1 MINNQKFSANSR
13 VLIIGAS
20 GGIGSALAKALSST
34 YKINDIVTFSRSTDN
49 LDITNENS
57 IRSMAS
63 TLHGEFD
70 LIFIA
75 TGALEIDGVGPEKT
89 ILSMTPEA
97 LKAQFE
103 TNTLGPA
110 LLIKHLHTL
119 LPRSR
124 PSVLAVLTARVGS
137 ISDNDLGGWISYRTA
152 KAALH
157 QIIRTSALEIAN
169 KRKQSICVAL
179 HPGTVQTELTKK
191 YVGTHPSVSP
201 DEAAQNLLNVVNS
214 LSYEDNGQFFDWSGK
229 QVKW

>member
-57 IRSMAS
+57 IRSMTS

-110 LLIKHLHTL
+110 LLIKHLHTF

-137 ISDNDLGGWISYRTA
+137 ISDNNLGGWISYRTA

-214 LSYEDNGQFFDWSGK
+214 LSFEDNGQFFDWSGK

>member
-110 LLIKHLHTL
+110 LLIKHLHTF

-137 ISDNDLGGWISYRTA
+137 ISDNNLGGWISYRTS

>member
-57 IRSMAS
+57 IRSMTS

-137 ISDNDLGGWISYRTA
+137 ISDNNLGGWISYRTA

-214 LSYEDNGQFFDWSGK
+214 LSFEDNGQFFDWSGK